1 MTMKHVL
8 LALALSSAAF
18 AQNDLKPLRAGIVGL
33 DTSHVP
39 AFTKLFNKGETTG
52 ELAGIK
58 VTTGYTGGTDMPASA
73 TRKEKFTQMLRDMGV
88 EIAPTIPDL
97 LAKVDV
103 VLLESVDGRIHL
115 QEAREIFKAGKPVFI
130 DKPVAGTLAEAVA
143 VFELAKKHNVKIWSS
158 SSSRFGADLIALKSN
173 PEIGD
178 ILSVTTWGP
187 CSYQSGTPDLFFYA
201 IHGIESLFTLMGTG
215 CESVSRAKGRV
226 TDQVTGMW
234 KDGRVGTYRGI
245 LKGKPEFGALVFGSA
260 GVRQGAKTIS
270 YEALCRQIGTFFRT
284 GTPPVSEAE
293 TLEIFTFMEAAD
305 ESARQGGKPVSLAEV
320 LAKAKKEAAKLV
332 TIQDSK
338 RSRQGFRGLRC
349 EWSR

>member
-1 MTMKHVL
+1 MKHVL

-320 LAKAKKEAAKLV
+320 LAKAKKEAAKL
-332 TIQDSK
+332 I
-338 RSRQGFRGLRC
+338 
-349 EWSR
+349 E